1 MKEKVQALISFLESD
16 TEPSIVLDTDYTIL
30 GANNAYL
37 AAYGVDSS
45 DALPVGRKC
54 YEVSHHYDKPCDLSG
69 ELCPMSMAR
78 KTKAAS
84 KLLHIHYTP
93 RGQEHVDVELRPILD
108 GDQQVIAFV
117 ERINT
122 IKSASVQA
130 TGDGLVGSSPV
141 FNKAL
146 SDLSRVAKTDLPVLL
161 QGESGTGKE
170 LFARAVHD
178 GSPRKK
184 APFVVVDCT
193 GLSDNLF
200 ESELF
205 GYEKGAFTGAIQAK
219 AGLIETAQ
227 GGTVFLDEI
236 GDVPLTMQVKLLRL
250 LESGTFR
257 RVGGLDTKTS
267 NFRLVAATHKPLHQM
282 VKDGTF
288 RADLFYRICVFPI
301 ELPALRNRR
310 EDIPKLVHSLL
321 RRGAGPLGMR
331 YVVSE
336 PAMRL
341 LTQYHWPGNIRQ
353 LKNVLDR
360 ARVFCDDG
368 RIEVEHLP
376 SEWNGPE
383 AIEPEAIER
392 TERVLETTAQAVSP
406 QETQSRG
413 AVARKL
419 SIDELKEIDK
429 TFVGSRKE
437 LAEKLG
443 ISERTLYRKLG

>member
-1 MKEKVQALISFLESD
+1 MWQYLAAVFREVEKVKENVQALLSFLESD
-16 TEPSIVLDTDYTIL
+16 PEPSIVLDLDYTIL
-30 GANNAYL
+30 GANRAYL
-37 AAYGVDSS
+37 AAYGSPTS
-45 DALPVGRKC
+45 EPPVGKKC
-54 YEVSHHYDKPCDLSG
+54 FAVSHHYDKPCDLSG
-69 ELCPMSMAR
+69 EQCPMNNAR
-78 KTKAAS
+78 KTKAPS

-108 GDQQVIAFV
+108 SGNEVIGYV

-122 IKSASVQA
+122 IRSASVQA
-130 TGDGLVGSSPV
+130 TGSGLVGSSPV

-178 GSPRKK
+178 GSPRKS

-193 GLSDNLF
+193 GLSDTLF

-205 GYEKGAFTGAIQAK
+205 GYEKGAFTGAQQSK
-219 AGLIETAQ
+219 AGLIETAK

-257 RVGGLDTKTS
+257 RVGGLDTKTTD
-267 NFRLVAATHKPLHQM
+267 FRLVAATHKPLQKM
-282 VKDGTF
+282 VNEGTF

-301 ELPALRNRR
+301 QLPALRHRVD
-310 EDIPKLVHSLL
+310 DIPKLVHSLL
-321 RRGAGPLGMR
+321 RRGSGPLGTQ
-331 YVVSE
+331 YIVSE
-336 PAMRL
+336 QAMRTL
-341 LTQYHWPGNIRQ
+341 SNYAWPGNIRQ

-360 ARVFCDDG
+360 ARVFADDG

-376 SEWNGPE
+376 AELLNPVPSVQMPVNKPGS
-383 AIEPEAIER
+383 AHSRKMSIEELREIER
-392 TERVLETTAQAVSP
+392 NFA
-406 QETQSRG
+406 
-413 AVARKL
+413 
-419 SIDELKEIDK
+419 
-429 TFVGSRKE
+429 GSRKE
-437 LAEKLG
+437 LALHLG
-443 ISERTLYRKLG
+443 MSERTLYRRLG

>member
-1 MKEKVQALISFLESD
+1 MKESIQTLLSYLEVDS
-16 TEPSIVLDTDYTIL
+16 EPSIVLDLDYTIL
-30 GANNAYL
+30 GANSAYL
-37 AAYGVDSS
+37 RTYGNPMDPP
-45 DALPVGRKC
+45 PVGRKC
-54 YEVSHHYDKPCDLSG
+54 FQVSHRYDKPCDLSG
-69 ELCPMSMAR
+69 EQCPMNTAK
-78 KTKAAS
+78 KTKAAA

-93 RGQEHVDVELRPILD
+93 RGQEHVDVELRPILND
-108 GDQQVIAFV
+108 AREVIGFV

-130 TGDGLVGSSPV
+130 TGSGLVGSSPV

-178 GSPRKK
+178 GSPRKS

-193 GLSDNLF
+193 GLADTLF

-205 GYEKGAFTGAIQAK
+205 GYEKGAFTGAQQAK
-219 AGLIETAQ
+219 AGLIETAK

-257 RVGGLDTKTS
+257 RVGGLETKNS
-267 NFRLVAATHKPLHQM
+267 DFRLVAATHKPLQQM
-282 VKDGTF
+282 VADGKF
-288 RADLFYRICVFPI
+288 RADLFYRICTFPI
-301 ELPALRNRR
+301 ELPALRNRS

-321 RRGAGPLGMR
+321 RRGAGPLGTR

-336 PAMRL
+336 QAMKAL
-341 LTQYHWPGNIRQ
+341 MNYTWPGNIRQ

-360 ARVFCDDG
+360 ARVFADDG
-368 RIEVEHLP
+368 RIELEHLP
-376 SEWNGPE
+376 EELFQAQGTRESSEKIFKKHVSRKTSRE
-383 AIEPEAIER
+383 ELLEIER
-392 TERVLETTAQAVSP
+392 NFS
-406 QETQSRG
+406 
-413 AVARKL
+413 
-419 SIDELKEIDK
+419 
-429 TFVGSRKE
+429 GSRKE
-437 LAEKLG
+437 LAEHLG
-443 ISERTLYRKLG
+443 LSERTLYRRLGGQDVS

>member
-1 MKEKVQALISFLESD
+1 MKESIQSLVSFLEAD
-16 TEPSIVLDTDYTIL
+16 PEPSIVLDLDYTIL
-30 GANNAYL
+30 GANRAYL
-37 AAYGVDSS
+37 AAYG
-45 DALPVGRKC
+45 APAAEPPVGRKC
-54 YEVSHHYDKPCDLSG
+54 FSVSHHYDKPCDLSG
-69 ELCPMSMAR
+69 EQCPMNTAK
-78 KTKAAS
+78 KTKAPS

-108 GDQQVIAFV
+108 ANNEVVAYV

-122 IKSASVQA
+122 VRAASVKA
-130 TGDGLVGSSPV
+130 TGSGLVGSSPV

-178 GSPRKK
+178 GSPRKS

-193 GLSDNLF
+193 GLSDTLF

-205 GYEKGAFTGAIQAK
+205 GYEKGAFTGAQQSK
-219 AGLIETAQ
+219 AGLIETAK

-257 RVGGLDTKTS
+257 RVGGLDTKTTD
-267 NFRLVAATHKPLHQM
+267 FRLVAATHKPLQKM
-282 VKDGTF
+282 VNEGTF

-301 ELPALRNRR
+301 QLPALRHRI
-310 EDIPKLVHSLL
+310 EDLPKLVHSLL
-321 RRGAGPLGMR
+321 RRGAGPLGTQF
-331 YVVSE
+331 VVSE
-336 PAMRL
+336 PAMRT
-341 LTQYHWPGNIRQ
+341 LTNYAWPGNIRQ

-360 ARVFCDDG
+360 ARVFADDG

-376 SEWNGPE
+376 AELLNPVRFEPSSTLKSDSPRPKKMTTEE
-383 AIEPEAIER
+383 LREIEQNFA
-392 TERVLETTAQAVSP
+392 
-406 QETQSRG
+406 
-413 AVARKL
+413 
-419 SIDELKEIDK
+419 
-429 TFVGSRKE
+429 GSRKE
-437 LAEKLG
+437 LALHLG
-443 ISERTLYRKLG
+443 MSERTLYRRLG